1 MNSYCLADNIVSL
14 EPYQPKRGERQ
25 AGQARLIT
33 VQQSRDFL
41 RISDSCHSLNRDCSK
56 RLQKRERNRG
66 VHDGNSALFIS
77 QRNTWAIWKANSGMH
92 IANQDRVYLAKNK
105 TKPCVPRDICIKGTI
120 KLAKS
125 SNHTHTTFTL
135 SSFVVFLCLILSN
148 DLRTR
153 DTVTQNAE

>member
-1 MNSYCLADNIVSL
+1 MVKFTHLCMFDELQHFIFLEGSVCIFFNEVETTEKRPMPERLSVKPGFLKHLCRCASGKHLSLPSFLTDSYCLADNIVSL

-77 QRNTWAIWKANSGMH
+77 QRNTWAI
-92 IANQDRVYLAKNK
+92 
-105 TKPCVPRDICIKGTI
+105 
-120 KLAKS
+120 
-125 SNHTHTTFTL
+125 
-135 SSFVVFLCLILSN
+135 
-148 DLRTR
+148 
-153 DTVTQNAE
+153 